1 MSAVAP
7 ENFQCQEV
15 DGHPRQLE
23 ALQLAANDE
32 EEVVVLSP
40 TLVYQPQ
47 RRKSLRMVLFLS
59 IAVVA
64 IAIVGVIITSRTP
77 NAFAF
82 GSAPTESSETST
94 AAPTESSE
102 TSTAT
107 PTESSETSTADC
119 PLPSTKSSDIEFL
132 LEGWKT
138 AGCHRMECLSDKIR
152 QNTRDRLGHGSAI
165 CIGQALCNGDDEKFP
180 GVLFQFGLT
189 SNGALVW
196 QKCDPSD
203 PSQTEIITLVTVPAP
218 EHNSELHNTNTNN
231 AISSSVMTPPQN
243 QLWFEMT
250 SEATWQILS
259 TTSQEENST
268 TTNET
273 DATATATATATSGGT
288 ATTLVWEQPVQN
300 QPRPVGVT
308 SRCLSDRPVMDC
320 PYIHFRRHGDIVMN
334 YIDSKDG
341 WIACKS
347 RKICYSSLWE

>member
-1 MSAVAP
+1 MSAVAL
-7 ENFQCQEV
+7 ENIQCQEV

-23 ALQLAANDE
+23 ALQLTANDE

-77 NAFAF
+77 NAFSF
-82 GSAPTESSETST
+82 GSAQTESSETST

-102 TSTAT
+102 TR
-107 PTESSETSTADC
+107 TADC

-231 AISSSVMTPPQN
+231 AIS
-243 QLWFEMT
+243 
-250 SEATWQILS
+250 
-259 TTSQEENST
+259 
-268 TTNET
+268 
-273 DATATATATATSGGT
+273 
-288 ATTLVWEQPVQN
+288 
-300 QPRPVGVT
+300 
-308 SRCLSDRPVMDC
+308 
-320 PYIHFRRHGDIVMN
+320 
-334 YIDSKDG
+334 
-341 WIACKS
+341 
-347 RKICYSSLWE
+347 